1 MTLILRSAI
10 LNDVGLVRTNNEDSA
25 LAGDRL
31 VAVAD
36 GMGGLPA
43 GEVAS
48 EIVIRILDELAPPT
62 DPDGAADALRAVV
75 STANQRI
82 RAAITVDPAREG
94 MGTTLTAAL
103 LAGETLV
110 LAQVGDSRCYLL
122 RDGELTQLTRDDT
135 FVQALV
141 DQGTLSPEQARHHP
155 QRSLVTRAVQGADTP
170 PAVGVLTVVAGRPAA
185 AVQRRALRLRRGRG
199 DRGDARHLRRPPA
212 VRRAVGQAGPPGRRA
227 GQRHSRGLRRHRAA
241 EPDQSGCGGRPA
253 ALGWTDAHP
262 SAGRRGPT
270 DHQLPAAR
278 RTPSRRRR

>member
-10 LNDVGLVRTNNEDSA
+10 LNDIGLVRTNNEDSA

-62 DPDGAADALRAVV
+62 EPEAATDALRAVV

-82 RAAITVDPAREG
+82 HAAITVDPARDG

-103 LAGETLV
+103 LAGDTLV

-122 RDGELTQLTRDDT
+122 RDNNLTQLTRDDT

-141 DQGTLSPEQARHHP
+141 DQGALTPDQARHHP
-155 QRSLVTRAVQGADTP
+155 QRSLVTRAVQGSDSP
-170 PAVGVLTVVAGRPAA
+170 PTIGTLTVQA
-185 AVQRRALRLRRGRG
+185 G
-199 DRGDARHLRRPPA
+199 DRLLLCSDGLSDYVEKEAIAVALGAYGDRQLCGEQLVKLAH
-212 VRRAVGQAGPPGRRA
+212 QAGA
-227 GQRHSRGLRRHRAA
+227 
-241 EPDQSGCGGRPA
+241 PDNVTVVVSDVTLVA
-253 ALGWTDAHP
+253 
-262 SAGRRGPT
+262 
-270 DHQLPAAR
+270 
-278 RTPSRRRR
+278 

>member
-10 LNDVGLVRTNNEDSA
+10 LNDIGLVRTNNEDSA

-48 EIVIRILDELAPPT
+48 EIVIRILDELTPPT
-62 DPDGAADALRAVV
+62 DPDEATDALRAVV

-82 RAAITVDPAREG
+82 HAAITVDPAREG

-103 LAGETLV
+103 LAADTLV

-122 RDGELTQLTRDDT
+122 RDTKLIQLTRDDT

-141 DQGTLSPEQARHHP
+141 DQGALSPEQARHHP
-155 QRSLVTRAVQGADTP
+155 QRSLVTRAVQGADAP
-170 PAVGVLTVVAGRPAA
+170 PSISTLTVLA
-185 AVQRRALRLRRGRG
+185 G
-199 DRGDARHLRRPPA
+199 DRLLLCSDGLSDYVEDEAIAVALGAYGDRQLCGEQLVKLAH
-212 VRRAVGQAGPPGRRA
+212 QAGA
-227 GQRHSRGLRRHRAA
+227 
-241 EPDQSGCGGRPA
+241 PDNVTVVVSDVTLVA
-253 ALGWTDAHP
+253 
-262 SAGRRGPT
+262 
-270 DHQLPAAR
+270 
-278 RTPSRRRR
+278 